1 MAPRERIGPALATVL
16 EGLKLARRELAGS
29 EADPPRRRWVPVAL
43 VSALQ
48 AGLVVALSGYE
59 SAGEGDV
66 TDPSQPDR
74 IAPVALLLRRARS
87 AEYLIPP
94 ERLELP
100 GRTVRDIETVAAAR
114 NAVLHGILNGP
125 GMAGNL
131 PVNDAFHSVLQ
142 VLQQVCLTHP
152 AFAVEGHGVM
162 LALIRDEI
170 SALRQALGP
179 IG

>member
-66 TDPSQPDR
+66 TDPPSRTGSRRSPYCC
-74 IAPVALLLRRARS
+74 AGPVRRS
-87 AEYLIPP
+87 I
-94 ERLELP
+94 
-100 GRTVRDIETVAAAR
+100 
-114 NAVLHGILNGP
+114 
-125 GMAGNL
+125 
-131 PVNDAFHSVLQ
+131 
-142 VLQQVCLTHP
+142 
-152 AFAVEGHGVM
+152 
-162 LALIRDEI
+162 
-170 SALRQALGP
+170 
-179 IG
+179 